1 MAQAGPNN
9 QFGGRQGGLASLSYQ
24 SPGGKRRASGR
35 SEEAGADE
43 AHKYKHLGDVHHATL
58 SS

>member
-9 QFGGRQGGLASLSYQ
+9 QFGGRQDGLASLSYQ
-24 SPGGKRRASGR
+24 SPGVRRASGR
-35 SEEAGADE
+35 SEKAGANE
-43 AHKYKHLGDVHHATL
+43 AHKHKYLGDVHHATL